1 MTYDDVVGW
10 LVWGSSKIGALRIE
24 LFLLLP
30 PADLEHSSQILMLWA
45 GNGLTQTHCSGH
57 VVLRCCLSYGEQHAI
72 EMCFRGVLKPQ
83 NVKILLAAFV
93 FI

>member
-30 PADLEHSSQILMLWA
+30 PATSHHSYQIL
-45 GNGLTQTHCSGH
+45 
-57 VVLRCCLSYGEQHAI
+57 
-72 EMCFRGVLKPQ
+72 
-83 NVKILLAAFV
+83 ILGSRN
-93 FI
+93 